1 MEKELIN
8 NLDLF
13 DCSKE
18 LFLSNIKVLKK
29 YQKICKRKIKEIN
42 QCLTNTIRDSIYNK
56 VDSEYL
62 NTVKDCYTNLLINI
76 ESSLKYSNG
85 FINSTGTDKETLL
98 CFYKSLYKIYLEEG
112 SNT

>member
-18 LFLSNIKVLKK
+18 LFLSDIKVLKK
-29 YQKICKRKIKEIN
+29 HQKICKRKIEEIN
-42 QCLTNTIRDSIYNK
+42 QL
-56 VDSEYL
+56 L
-62 NTVKDCYTNLLINI
+62 NTNICDSVYLTTIKDCYTNLLINI
-76 ESSLKYSNG
+76 ESSLKYSNV